1 MKHSTSNRYTGKP
14 VCAEH
19 LLHSFQARRGLVT
32 AQRTIP
38 RPLGGGMYA
47 RLTGLGVTGWNA
59 KRGPVDARAARLIA
73 ENNPGGAFIVW
84 EGGLKSCDF
93 AHVYSRTLVIT

>member
-1 MKHSTSNRYTGKP
+1 MKQNLFEGKP
-14 VCAEH
+14 VCAVN
-19 LLHSFQARRGLVT
+19 LLRSFNSRKGLVT

-47 RLTGLGVTGWNA
+47 RLTGLGVTGWPC
-59 KRGPVDARAARLIA
+59 KRGPVDAAAARLIA

-84 EGGLKSCDF
+84 EGDEKSCDF